1 MCREV
6 TIPKMCDI
14 LNPSNPV
21 LADCP
26 PEQEDN
32 MKRQSDKITALYERL
47 SRDDEN
53 QGDSNSVVNQKAML
67 ERYSREI
74 GFTNIRH
81 FTDDGYSGTNFN
93 RPAWREFIALV
104 DEGKVDT
111 IIVKDMSRI
120 GRNYLEVGMYTEVKF
135 PNNNIRF
142 IAVNN
147 GVDSNNQQDN
157 DFTPFLNII
166 NEFYVKDTSKKIR
179 ASNKVKGESGEHLTN
194 VIPYGYMKAPDNP
207 KHWNVDAEAAQVV
220 KRIFNLCLES
230 YGTSQIARILKNDKI
245 ETPTAYWIRNG
256 RNFTRVP
263 DDPYAWATKT
273 ISAILSRQE
282 YLGHTVNFRTSK
294 PSYKTKKKVLNP
306 PEMWQI
312 FENTH
317 EAIIDE
323 ETFDRVQELRE
334 KRRRPAKT
342 GKTNM
347 FSGVAMCADCGGR
360 LVFSTRKDFDETQD
374 YFVCYT
380 ARSKGKEVCS
390 THYIR
395 ASVLEEG
402 TLKNLQL
409 VCLLVSCF
417 EDEIRKSVGALRATE
432 AKKELSSKKRIL
444 QKSENRIAELDR
456 LFKRIYED
464 NVNGKLSDSRF
475 KILAD
480 DYETEQAE
488 LKEKVGLLK
497 KEIEDFQEKT
507 DNTELF
513 IRKAKMYNGVTE
525 LTPRILNDMVKAV
538 YVHAPEKI
546 NGVRTQEIEISYNH
560 IGILP
565 NELLNKLYGR
575 LAQQKTA

>member
-1 MCREV
+1 
-6 TIPKMCDI
+6 
-14 LNPSNPV
+14 
-21 LADCP
+21 
-26 PEQEDN
+26 
-32 MKRQSDKITALYERL
+32 
-47 SRDDEN
+47 
-53 QGDSNSVVNQKAML
+53 ML
-67 ERYSREI
+67 EKYANEN
-74 GFTNIRH
+74 GFKNLRH

-93 RPAWREFIALV
+93 RPAWQELMSLV

-120 GRNYLEVGMYTEVKF
+120 GRNYLEVGMYTEVRF
-135 PNNNIRF
+135 PNSNIRF

-147 GVDSNNQQDN
+147 GVDSDNQQDN

-179 ASNKVKGESGEHLTN
+179 ASAKTKGESGEHLTAN
-194 VIPYGYMKAPDNP
+194 PPYGYMKDPDDP
-207 KHWNVDAEAAQVV
+207 KRWIVDEEAARVV

-230 YGTSQIARILKNDKI
+230 CGTSQIARILKDDKI
-245 ETPTAYWIRNG
+245 ETPTAYRIRNG
-256 RNFTRVP
+256 GKSTRVP
-263 DDPYAWATKT
+263 ENPYAWSART
-273 ISAILSRQE
+273 ISFILSRQE
-282 YLGHTVNFRTSK
+282 YLGRTVNFKTSK
-294 PSYKTKKKVLNP
+294 PSYKSKKKVLNP
-306 PEMWQI
+306 PEMWKI

-323 ETFDRVQELRE
+323 ETFNRVQELRE
-334 KRRRPAKT
+334 KRRRPTKT

-360 LVFSTRKDFDETQD
+360 MCFSTRKNFDETQD

-380 ARSKGKEVCS
+380 ARSKGKEACS

-395 ASVLEEG
+395 AAVLEEG
-402 TLKNLQL
+402 TLKNLRL

-417 EDEIRKSVGALRATE
+417 EDEIRESVGALRTEE
-432 AKKELSSKKRIL
+432 AKKELSGKKKLL

-475 KILAD
+475 KTLAD

-488 LKEKVGLLK
+488 LIQKTELLK

-507 DNTELF
+507 DNIELF
-513 IRKAKMYNGVTE
+513 IRKAKMYNGVE
-525 LTPRILNDMVKAV
+525 KLTPKVLNDMVKAV
-538 YVHAPEKI
+538 YVHAPEKV

-565 NELLNKLYGR
+565 NELLNRLYR
-575 LAQQKTA
+575 KFAQQKTA

>member
-1 MCREV
+1 
-6 TIPKMCDI
+6 MCDI
-14 LNPSNPV
+14 LESSNPV
-21 LADCP
+21 LTDCP
-26 PEQEDN
+26 PEQEEN
-32 MKRQSDKITALYERL
+32 MKKQSDKITALYERL
-47 SRDDEN
+47 SRDDEL
-53 QGDSNSVVNQKAML
+53 QGDSNSIVNQKAML
-67 ERYSREI
+67 EKYANEN
-74 GFTNIRH
+74 GFRNPRH

-93 RPAWREFIALV
+93 RPAWQELISLV
-104 DEGKVDT
+104 DVGKVDT

-135 PNNNIRF
+135 PNSNIRF

-147 GVDSNNQQDN
+147 GIDSDNQQDN

-179 ASNKVKGESGEHLTN
+179 ASAKTKGESGEHLTAN
-194 VIPYGYMKAPDNP
+194 PPYGYMKDPDNP
-207 KHWNVDAEAAQVV
+207 KQWIVDDEAARVV

-230 YGTSQIARILKNDKI
+230 YGTSQIARILKDDKI
-245 ETPTAYWIRNG
+245 ETPTAYRIRNG
-256 RNFTRVP
+256 ANFTKAP
-263 DDPYAWATKT
+263 ENPYAWSART
-273 ISAILSRQE
+273 ISFILGRQE
-282 YLGHTVNFRTSK
+282 YLGHTVNFKTNK
-294 PSYKTKKKVLNP
+294 PSYKSKKKVLNP
-306 PEMWQI
+306 PEMWKI

-323 ETFDRVQELRE
+323 ETFNRVQELRE
-334 KRRRPAKT
+334 KRRRPTKT

-360 LVFSTRKDFDETQD
+360 MSFSTRKDFDETQD

-380 ARSKGKEVCS
+380 ARSKGKEACS

-395 ASVLEEG
+395 AAVLEEG

-417 EDEIRKSVGALRATE
+417 EDEIRESVGALRTAE
-432 AKKELSSKKRIL
+432 AKKELSGKKKLL
-444 QKSENRIAELDR
+444 QKSEIRIAELDR

-475 KILAD
+475 KTLAD

-488 LKEKVGLLK
+488 LNQKVELLK

-507 DNTELF
+507 DNIELF

-538 YVHAPEKI
+538 YVHAPEKV

-565 NELLNKLYGR
+565 NELLNRLYCK